1 MKKQVKEQRLV
12 SLSVLAGILFCFPV
26 MAIFNSPELVWGI
39 PTLYLYIFI
48 LWAILIAVLLKMV
61 NKNRNSGE

>member
-12 SLSVLAGILFCFPV
+12 SLSILAGILFCFPV
-26 MAIFNSPELVWGI
+26 MAIFNIPELVWGI

-48 LWAILIAVLLKMV
+48 VWAILIAVLIRMV
-61 NKNRNSGE
+61 NKNRNSSE